1 MRADR
6 TVVVDRAAARVR
18 AFELVQE
25 IQVLDPGA
33 EERLS
38 ELFQAAVASGWP
50 EVARIALFGRAVSS
64 WISRSDRLGAD
75 VDTLIECSRRDH
87 DHCMLA
93 VGLAMRAAFVTE
105 GGLGPGSP
113 AFDADLAEAVVLL
126 ETADAGALEMITAST
141 ACGIAFDYRSLW
153 ELGDEQ
159 YAAAQE
165 LKALAG
171 PGVGQTMLAAV
182 MFNRAEAHVSW
193 ASRLRQLGDTA
204 ALAERWRA
212 WDEVAARSESY
223 GLPPAWKTELMALGL
238 LMEAMAGFDVVE
250 ASVRLLG
257 ELEKGGAADPRPVA
271 HLKLALALSRFG
283 SVGSAARPEVENA
296 LEAVDSEVFPL
307 MYELA
312 VFLAAEVEA
321 AEGRTLGLRCA
332 GLQIERR
339 WADRLTQLES
349 MRARIAS
356 QRMRAE
362 LDRVSLE
369 ARRDD
374 LTGIGNRRALASYTA
389 ELERQGT
396 ETLAVIM
403 VDVDNFK
410 AVNDQFGHDVG
421 DAVLARIARVLDLGV
436 RPADLA
442 TRFGGD
448 EFLVMLADVETEVA
462 DQRARLLMNQI
473 DEQPWDELAEGL
485 RIEVSMG
492 VAAGRLAD
500 LESIRAQADRA
511 VYHAKHR
518 GGGVV
523 AVG

>member
-6 TVVVDRAAARVR
+6 TVVGDRAAARVR
-18 AFELVQE
+18 AFEIVQE
-25 IQVLDPGA
+25 VQSLEPGA
-33 EERLS
+33 GERLA
-38 ELFQAAVASGWP
+38 ELFESAVASGWP
-50 EVARIALFGRAVSS
+50 EVARIVLFGQAVAS
-64 WISRSDRLGAD
+64 WISRGERLGAD

-93 VGLAMRAAFVTE
+93 VGLAMRAAFVAE
-105 GGLGPGSP
+105 GGLGAGSP
-113 AFDADLAEAVVLL
+113 AFDSDLAEAVVLL
-126 ETADAGALEMITAST
+126 ESAEAGPLEMITART

-159 YAAAQE
+159 YAAAQAFQ
-165 LKALAG
+165 ALAG

-193 ASRLRQLGDTA
+193 ASRLRQLGDHA

-223 GLPPAWKTELMALGL
+223 GLPPTWKTELTALGL
-238 LMEAMAGFDVVE
+238 LMEAMAGYDVAI

-257 ELEKGGAADPRPVA
+257 QLEEGGSADPRPVA

-283 SVGSAARPEVENA
+283 SVGSEARPEVSDA
-296 LEAVDSEVFPL
+296 LEAVDGEVFPL

-312 VFLAAEVEA
+312 LFLAAEVEA
-321 AEGRTLGLRCA
+321 ADGRDIGLRCA
-332 GLQIERR
+332 RLHIERR

-349 MRARIAS
+349 MQARIAS
-356 QRMRAE
+356 QRMRTE

-389 ELERQGT
+389 EVQRLGT

-410 AVNDQFGHDVG
+410 SVNDKFGHDVG
-421 DAVLARIARVLDLGV
+421 DAVLARIAGILDLGV
-436 RPADLA
+436 RPGDLA
-442 TRFGGD
+442 IRFGGD
-448 EFLVMLADVETEVA
+448 EFLVMLANVETEVA
-462 DQRARLLMNQI
+462 DQRARLLMKQI
-473 DEQPWDELAEGL
+473 DEQAWEDLAAGL

-500 LESIRAQADRA
+500 LGAVRAQADRA
-511 VYHAKHR
+511 VYQAKNR